1 MHDTITITHNLASF
15 SVTEEPKP
23 VETESKM
30 RFTITSGAM
39 ESEVKRHCDRCG
51 GVMHVHQCHTVRI
64 QHVALMARPH
74 LLSVTY
80 VRTRCT
86 GCGYITSQDLPFKDP
101 HHRITKHLRYQAI
114 KYLAM
119 GLTLSEVSRLLHIHP
134 AIVKEIDKSRLESL
148 FPKGPPKGY
157 STHIAVDEFL
167 LHRGHRYA
175 TVVIVFLIT

>member
-23 VETESKM
+23 VETEGKM

-86 GCGYITSQDLPFKDP
+86 GCGYITSQDLLCFV
-101 HHRITKHLRYQAI
+101 
-114 KYLAM
+114 KY
-119 GLTLSEVSRLLHIHP
+119 VYN
-134 AIVKEIDKSRLESL
+134 KKS
-148 FPKGPPKGY
+148 PK
-157 STHIAVDEFL
+157 FQ
-167 LHRGHRYA
+167 
-175 TVVIVFLIT
+175 FLISWKSTI